1 MSRKEEMI
9 AKCKAIFDAM
19 DKNGDGVLA
28 REEVKNGIRKMTEA
42 RGKDFS
48 WTPIQLKASLRNLE
62 GDVNDVFENLD
73 ANQDGKISFDEL
85 KTAMNEQAI
94 EAIGHRLE
102 DLDAMPEEAW
112 EKLKGMVFPALE
124 LQLKSQLVLNL
135 VTSNSYSAE
144 VWTPVVTALKT
155 HNEEL
160 QQKVLEMFQGVGP
173 DQMAAVCRE
182 SNKAMVVSSQEFA
195 QQNVEIMTS
204 LWDEYDKDGDGFLTV
219 DELSK
224 MQRHGLQR
232 SMDDVAANI
241 QLGVD
246 GYFQGVK
253 VGYTTQ
259 GLYDMPASGLYGPDA
274 YSSLG
279 EETFATQVLPQREL
293 IVIQATE
300 IAMAKFE
307 ELMKPKELE
316 RRVRDLWN
324 AMDTNGDSVVT
335 KDEFINMY
343 LAHQVQV
350 QLQEVYTAIG
360 IDISEPTLEVELQ
373 ADLDNVREQYQ
384 DVLQM

>member
-253 VGYTTQ
+253 VGYTNQ

-307 ELMKPKELE
+307 ELMKPKGLE

-343 LAHQVQV
+343 LTHQVQV

>member
-224 MQRHGLQR
+224 MQRHSLQR

-253 VGYTTQ
+253 VGYTNQ

-307 ELMKPKELE
+307 ELMKPEELE

>member
-253 VGYTTQ
+253 VGYTNQ

-343 LAHQVQV
+343 LTHQVQV